1 MCQYGSKGTVQ
12 KGINIHSET
21 KANKNKSKKQFFFFL
36 TRINC
41 TCDKIILH
49 HCFCTYIC
57 VTKDEMKDE
66 MKDET
71 KQTRVIP

>member
-1 MCQYGSKGTVQ
+1 MSIRFKGYSSKRNQYPVYKL
-12 KGINIHSET
+12 SET

-36 TRINC
+36 TWINC

-66 MKDET
+66 T